1 MPERGGHG
9 SLAGMTSS
17 APSRPAARPAPE
29 PDRAPGRAGSSPPGG
44 ARTATARIEALDLA
58 RLLAILGMMAVHL
71 LAPLALD
78 PASTGIQGH
87 LARAAD
93 ALAAGSA
100 STLFAV
106 IGGCSLVLAT
116 RRPLARGECGRAVAS
131 VLVRGACVTLLGLVL
146 ELAPT
151 SVMVVLVP
159 FGLSMMLTAPL
170 LLVPSRVL
178 VPLLGVLAL
187 GGAPLAAAVPGPV
200 EFGTVTLLSLDDPVG
215 VLRGLVLTGQYP
227 LITWVPYLLLGI
239 VLMRGLLRA
248 QQHGDPVRSSRQML
262 LAGAVTAAAGHALPL
277 LAAAL
282 GHATPG
288 AWYTAAPHT
297 GTLGDM
303 LATAGLSAAVLGAL
317 TWALPAGR
325 QLQSRTA
332 RTLRAAGAAPLSIYV
347 GHVLL
352 TTAALLLAVVASGG
366 ELTSMP
372 WYVAGVGVLGVHVVL
387 TLALGAVLAARGG
400 RGPLEALVARTVRRL
415 TRV

>member
-1 MPERGGHG
+1 
-9 SLAGMTSS
+9 SS

-29 PDRAPGRAGSSPPGG
+29 PDRAPGRAGSCPPGG

-131 VLVRGACVTLLGLVL
+131 VLVRGACVTLLGLV
-146 ELAPT
+146 
-151 SVMVVLVP
+151 P

-248 QQHGDPVRSSRQML
+248 QQHGDPVRSSRPML
-262 LAGAVTAAAGHALPL
+262 LAGADTAAAGHALPL

-352 TTAALLLAVVASGG
+352 PTAAPHPAAPASGR
-366 ELTSMP
+366 
-372 WYVAGVGVLGVHVVL
+372 
-387 TLALGAVLAARGG
+387 ARS
-400 RGPLEALVARTVRRL
+400 
-415 TRV
+415 